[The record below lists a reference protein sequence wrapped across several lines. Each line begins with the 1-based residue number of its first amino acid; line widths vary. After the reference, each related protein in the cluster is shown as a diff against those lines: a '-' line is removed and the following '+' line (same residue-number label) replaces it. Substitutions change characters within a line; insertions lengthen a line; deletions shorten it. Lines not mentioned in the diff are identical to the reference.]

1 MITKIRST
9 IYSVKNTEVGILII
23 AAYILFTEFC
33 FVRSG
38 DSVPLA
44 VARAVCVLIG
54 VLIVPILDNFI
65 FNLFSKASV
74 SFKSVYYEFLTYNAL
89 IHLLSGIL
97 MMPSLLN
104 FYNPYVTVIWF
115 VAVNIIT
122 VITSGVFYADIYA
135 KRYNGKKK
143 VIVVLCVLGCI
154 YYICKLYPLFRIE
167 FWL

>member
-1 MITKIRST
+1 MIAKMRSA

-23 AAYILFTEFC
+23 AAYILFAEFC

-44 VARAVCVLIG
+44 VARAVYVLIG
-54 VLIVPILDNFI
+54 VLIAPILDNFI

-74 SFKSVYYEFLTYNAL
+74 PFKSVYCEFLTYNAL

-97 MMPSLLN
+97 MMPSLFN
-104 FYNPYVTVIWF
+104 FYNPYVTAIWF
-115 VAVNIIT
+115 AVVNVIT
-122 VITSGVFYADIYA
+122 VIISGVFYADIFV

-143 VIVVLCVLGCI
+143 VIIVLCVLGCI

-167 FWL
+167 F